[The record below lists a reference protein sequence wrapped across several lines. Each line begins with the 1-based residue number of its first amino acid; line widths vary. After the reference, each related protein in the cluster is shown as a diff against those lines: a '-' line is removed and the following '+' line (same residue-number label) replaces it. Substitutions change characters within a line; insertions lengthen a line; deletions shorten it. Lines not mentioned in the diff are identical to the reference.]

1 MSDRTSFEIRTNL
14 MKMDRIAFLMV
25 ASIIPVGTVSPKA
38 LVLMLGLAVMVLLSF
53 NRDGLGYI
61 MRRGGQYFVYF
72 VPLLLVG
79 LASSLW
85 SLEMALS
92 LGLALKLIVLAAI
105 GCVAMAAVT
114 ELPSGTSDILK
125 QAIHLGVV
133 LAGALL
139 LFEAATSGWVYR
151 TTRGYAWEQ
160 VIFEPTGGINLDT
173 PIKSG
178 ITVMSI
184 FVWCLFVNTRRG
196 MLLGVTVFALVLV
209 LAWMFSATASLV
221 ALSLGLV
228 VALMARLAFRP
239 VLIFTAIT
247 FFLALM
253 ASPFVAHVAL
263 RDVTPSTVNAQVGD
277 SALPLSGMN
286 RMITWRFTS
295 EKIMEKPLLGWGLR
309 TSRILPGGGEK
320 YNIVRIRENGSRQV
334 MSRDFFIPLHPHNQ
348 FLQIW
353 LELGALG
360 AIAFAL
366 VGAIFILRI
375 GRLPMQKSRSEWMIG
390 AIVTLIVYGQISFGA
405 WQNWWIAGQFLSV
418 GLLLVTLSAESAN
431 RKPDQTKV

>member
-1 MSDRTSFEIRTNL
+1 MLTNF
-14 MKMDRIAFLMV
+14 MKLDRIAYLVV
-25 ASIIPVGTVSPKA
+25 AGMIPIGTVSPKA
-38 LVLMLGLAVMVLLSF
+38 LVLMLGLAAVILLSL
-53 NRDGLGYI
+53 NRDGLRNTL
-61 MRRGGQYFVYF
+61 RRCGLYFAYF
-72 VPLLLVG
+72 LPLLFVG
-79 LASSLW
+79 IASSLW
-85 SLEMALS
+85 SLEPALS
-92 LGLALKLIVLAAI
+92 FVLALKLIVLAAI

-114 ELPSGTSDILK
+114 ELPSGARDILK
-125 QAIHLGVV
+125 PAIHFGVV

-139 LFEAATSGWVYR
+139 LFEVATSGWLYR
-151 TTRGYAWEQ
+151 TMRGYGWEQ

-196 MLLGVTVFALVLV
+196 MVLAAAVFALILV
-209 LAWMFSATASLV
+209 LAWTFSATASLV
-221 ALSLGLV
+221 ALSLGLIA
-228 VALMARLAFRP
+228 ALLARLALRP
-239 VLIFTAIT
+239 ALIFIAII
-247 FFLALM
+247 FCLAVVVT
-253 ASPFVAHVAL
+253 PFVAHVAL
-263 RDVTPSTVNAQVGD
+263 KDVTPSTISAQVGD

-353 LELGALG
+353 LELGAFG

-366 VGAIFILRI
+366 AGAIFILRI
-375 GRLPMQKSRSEWMIG
+375 KRLPMHRSRSGWVIG
-390 AIVTLIVYGQISFGA
+390 AIVTLMVYGQISFGA

-418 GLLLVTLSAESAN
+418 GLLLVTLFAE
-431 RKPDQTKV
+431 RGDGEFTEREC